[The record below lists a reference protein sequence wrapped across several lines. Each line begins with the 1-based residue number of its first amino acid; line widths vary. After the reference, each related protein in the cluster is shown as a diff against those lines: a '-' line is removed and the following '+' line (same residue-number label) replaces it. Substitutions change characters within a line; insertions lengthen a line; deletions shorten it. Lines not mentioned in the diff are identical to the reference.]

1 MSDGERYNVADF
13 PPTKGWQKRV
23 ALANRS
29 ILHAYK
35 RTRGELNFGEV
46 NAIFKADDACR
57 AYLRG
62 RAGAAERD

>member
-1 MSDGERYNVADF
+1 MRYNASDF

-35 RTRGELNFGEV
+35 ATRMELNFAEV

-57 AYLRG
+57 QYLRE
-62 RAGAAERD
+62 RAKA